1 MPEVK
6 GLHPVKS
13 PSARWYD
20 LEWLLPFRSLLL
32 VIGGAL
38 VVVGVTTALWKVT
51 GALPACGIGLTL
63 AGLSVAAL
71 AWRMAER

>member
-1 MPEVK
+1 MPELPK
-6 GLHPVKS
+6 AVKS
-13 PSARWYD
+13 AKPPARWYD

-51 GALPACGIGLTL
+51 GALPAGGIGVTL